1 MRRRTLLL
9 LAVAATLL
17 VLAALVRAAR
27 PLAAPAL
34 GFVAKTVCSDVFVG
48 GFTPAQA
55 LSSLPD
61 EPIAGIVRTRID
73 VAARRVR
80 ASVPLIARREA
91 HFRDGFGCTLDSLAL
106 SARLSAPAAGS
117 TATGARR
124 GPARARDGWTVPE
137 GTAAAIDTAALDV
150 AMDDAFSEPGGES
163 LRRTRAIVIVHAGH
177 IVAERYAPG
186 FGPDSRFP
194 GWSMTKSVI
203 NALVG
208 VLAGDG
214 RLDLDMSALRP
225 EWRAAGGDPRA
236 AITLHHLLQMSSGL
250 AFDES
255 YTPTG
260 GATRMLFASA
270 DAAAV
275 AAESPLRHA
284 PGARFA
290 YSSATT
296 NLISAIIRA
305 TLGSD
310 STYHAFP
317 NDALFERV
325 HMRSAIMEPD
335 PSGTFV
341 GSSFMYATTRDWARF
356 GQLYLQDGVW
366 EGQRILPEGWVE
378 YSTTPAAAAPRGEYG
393 AHWWLNAGA
402 PGDSTRRLWPELSTD
417 VYSATGFQ
425 GQYVMIVPA
434 HDLVVVRLG
443 LTADDRMWDMASF
456 VARVIGAVDR
466 AGRAP
471 DREPRK

>member
-9 LAVAATLL
+9 VALAATLL
-17 VLAALVRAAR
+17 VAAVLVRAVR

-73 VAARRVR
+73 MGARRVR

-91 HFRDGFGCTLDSLAL
+91 HFRDGLGCTLDSLAL
-106 SARLSAPAAGS
+106 SARLSAPAAGAA
-117 TATGARR
+117 ATGSRR
-124 GPARARDGWTVPE
+124 RPARSRERDGWIIPE
-137 GTAAAIDTAALDV
+137 GAAAAIDTAAMDR
-150 AMDDAFSEPGGES
+150 AMDEAFSEPGRES

-208 VLAGDG
+208 VLTGDG
-214 RLDLDMSALRP
+214 RLDPGTNALRP
-225 EWRAAGGDPRA
+225 EWRAADDPRA

-250 AFDES
+250 HFDES
-255 YTPTG
+255 YSPTG

-275 AAESPLRHA
+275 AAESPLRHP
-284 PGARFA
+284 PGSRFA

-296 NLISAIIRA
+296 NLISAIIREA
-305 TLGSD
+305 LGSD
-310 STYHAFP
+310 SAYLAFP
-317 NDALFERV
+317 RAALFERV
-325 HMRSAIMEPD
+325 DMRSAIMEPD

-341 GSSFMYATTRDWARF
+341 GSSFMYATARDWARF

-366 EGQRILPEGWVE
+366 EGQRILPDGWVE
-378 YSTTPAAAAPRGEYG
+378 YSTTPASAARLGEYG

-402 PGDSTRRLWPELSTD
+402 PGDSTRRLWPGLPTD

-425 GQYVMIVPA
+425 GQYVMVVPA

-456 VARVIGAVDR
+456 VARVIRALGGGASTAASDT
-466 AGRAP
+466 
-471 DREPRK
+471 